1 MGSLKITFSDEVESR
16 LDQLALELGNRQ
28 AVLLAALAS
37 YRLDV
42 KALEKP
48 KSKKRVLKKEPQLG
62 EGNRPKSE
70 AEVLAFFKKR
80 GVPNPETKAT
90 QFYGFYETNGWVQG
104 KGKKIVCWGAALTG
118 WIKNNPDW
126 APKALVSTETSVG
139 YEEFIKWVK
148 KERPS
153 WWKLFRDTQTIEEID
168 DYYIDEY
175 RANSEK

>member
-16 LDQLALELGNRQ
+16 LDQLALELNNRQ
-28 AVLLAALAS
+28 AVFLAALAS

-48 KSKKRVLKKEPQLG
+48 KPKKRAPKREPQLG
-62 EGNRPKSE
+62 EGNRPKNE

-80 GVPNPETKAT
+80 GVPNPESKAT
-90 QFYGFYETNGWVQG
+90 QFFGYYETNGWVQG
-104 KGKKIVCWGAALTG
+104 RGKKIVCWGAALTA

-126 APKALVSTETSVG
+126 APKAPVADEAVD

-148 KERPS
+148 DERPS
-153 WWKLFRDTQTIEEID
+153 WWKLFRDTQSIEEID

-175 RANSEK
+175 RANCEK